1 MQTRGIR
8 GRAYTLLTPDN
19 HYISRLPSLPGVEL
33 VKLVSPRLAPARIAQ
48 TLLRIPPA
56 GVRATIDTELET
68 FLFGLSGE
76 LTVTCNGGDAPLG
89 PRRFAYLPAG
99 TSVELRGPEAA
110 QLLWITRPYERWPG
124 LDLPPAVAGDAE
136 AVTATETATPGL
148 RRRELL
154 DPDDPRRDFTISLM
168 AFASGVGLPQIEI
181 HDEEHGLYMTRGSG
195 VYTLEREDHEVR
207 AGDFIYMAP
216 YCPQGFAAG
225 AEGAEYLLY
234 KDVFRTGS
242 AITPA

>member
-89 PRRFAYLPAG
+89 RRPHSCSGSPGHTSAGRDSTSRPR
-99 TSVELRGPEAA
+99 SPE
-110 QLLWITRPYERWPG
+110 T
-124 LDLPPAVAGDAE
+124 
-136 AVTATETATPGL
+136 
-148 RRRELL
+148 RRR
-154 DPDDPRRDFTISLM
+154 
-168 AFASGVGLPQIEI
+168 
-181 HDEEHGLYMTRGSG
+181 
-195 VYTLEREDHEVR
+195 
-207 AGDFIYMAP
+207 
-216 YCPQGFAAG
+216 
-225 AEGAEYLLY
+225 
-234 KDVFRTGS
+234 
-242 AITPA
+242 